1 MGSMPDHQNSNVVP
15 IPFRII
21 EVRYLTGEFEGEFAA
36 SLQVRTTDGLHA
48 AEFPLNPDQTC
59 ERTVAANALRSLAT
73 SIARDPLDPQR
84 LDVEEPDCLGVLN
97 AAWIAEA
104 EERAAGASAV
114 SMPVEIFEEL
124 LAAARNGLR
133 PRLATQR

>member
-1 MGSMPDHQNSNVVP
+1 MRSMPDDQNSNVVP
-15 IPFRII
+15 IPLRII
-21 EVRYLTGEFEGEFAA
+21 EVRYIAGEFEGEFSA

-48 AEFPLNPDQTC
+48 AQFPLNPDQTC
-59 ERTVAANALRSLAT
+59 DPTVAANALRALAS
-73 SIARDPLDPQR
+73 SIARDTLDPQR
-84 LDVEEPDCLGVLN
+84 LDAEEPDSLDVVN

-114 SMPVEIFEEL
+114 SMPIEIFQEL

-133 PRLATQR
+133 P